1 MTEGE
6 APGSGGAKG
15 GGGGGRLS
23 VIKQTSHFISFL
35 KASHPPGCKKYN
47 TANSTGHYQQ

>member
-15 GGGGGRLS
+15 GGGGGRHAA
-23 VIKQTSHFISFL
+23 IKQTSHLNSSESF
-35 KASHPPGCKKYN
+35 
-47 TANSTGHYQQ
+47 TSTRQ